1 MVPGMKT
8 SGAKATRPH
17 ADTPIPDS
25 ESSAVVRPME
35 ARDHKMNLSDM
46 KKNSVIILTVYIVL
60 ILLGFGT
67 GYLLATKSS
76 LGTSMTPK
84 GTPINTAKVVGVQ
97 DASTFKDC
105 ATGKLEKDGV
115 EGEGTHKLIREG
127 GPSQTAYLIS
137 SVVDL
142 DQYVNLTVKV
152 CGQTVQAQKVAW
164 LMDVGRLELQGK

>member
-1 MVPGMKT
+1 MKI
-8 SGAKATRPH
+8 SGGKAAHEH
-17 ADTPIPDS
+17 ADTPMTDGKA
-25 ESSAVVRPME
+25 EAVIRPME
-35 ARDHKMNLSDM
+35 ARDNKMNFSDM
-46 KKNSVIILTVYIVL
+46 KKNSVVILAVYIVL
-60 ILLGFGT
+60 ILLGLGT
-67 GYLLATKSS
+67 GYVLATKSS
-76 LGTSMTPK
+76 LGTSLKPK
-84 GTPINTAKVVGVQ
+84 GTPINTAKVVGIQ

-115 EGEGTHKLIREG
+115 EGEGTHRLIREG

-152 CGQTVQAQKVAW
+152 CGQTVQAKKVAW